1 MNPSADKRR
10 RITLTDEAMAAVIA
24 LTNKANENFDVSKI
38 TYSDAINEMIVCS
51 RVDVKALQ
59 QKHTDL
65 GRSLRE
71 IAARTDLDLDST
83 ISLLKSMRTRKAKAL
98 S

>member
-1 MNPSADKRR
+1 MNPSTDKRR

-24 LTNKANENFDVSKI
+24 LTTKANENFDVGKV
-38 TYSDAINEMIVCS
+38 THSDAINEMIVCS

-65 GRSLRE
+65 GRSLRA

-83 ISLLKSMRTRKAKAL
+83 IKLLKGMRARRAKA
-98 S
+98 SS